1 MTAPAP
7 KQEELLP
14 HAVKDQLSAISYCL
28 TSPPPWPE
36 AILPGFQHYL
46 VMLGTTVII
55 PTTLEEAEQAKYV
68 GDEEEQ
74 RWPKSDG
81 QDFGSLGSIWDMA
94 GRCGSIIMI
103 HLRGHT
109 SAEHPIPC
117 SSSSSS
123 CLRCNGAAAVHHGKK
138 QHG

>member
-55 PTTLEEAEQAKYV
+55 PTTLEEAEQV
-68 GDEEEQ
+68 
-74 RWPKSDG
+74 P
-81 QDFGSLGSIWDMA
+81 
-94 GRCGSIIMI
+94 
-103 HLRGHT
+103 
-109 SAEHPIPC
+109 
-117 SSSSSS
+117 
-123 CLRCNGAAAVHHGKK
+123 
-138 QHG
+138 